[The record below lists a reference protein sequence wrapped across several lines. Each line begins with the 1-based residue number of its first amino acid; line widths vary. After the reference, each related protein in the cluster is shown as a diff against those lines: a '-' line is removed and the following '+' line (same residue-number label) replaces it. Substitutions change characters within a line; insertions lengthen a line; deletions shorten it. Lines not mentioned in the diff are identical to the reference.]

1 MKKLLLTSIFAFAL
15 ITNLNA
21 YELNGDLLIKWTGFK
36 TLKKTPVSGS
46 FKDIKLEI
54 KKNKDLEEFLKSA
67 KVSIKT
73 ASFDSKNDYRDKNI
87 TSTLFS
93 LATSEQITASISKV
107 NVKNRVLNLKLTMN
121 ETTKDV
127 PMRFEILNDLIYAK
141 GKIDILDYNMK
152 NSFLAFAKKCATYH
166 ENKSYSDVEI
176 EFSLPYKN

>member
-1 MKKLLLTSIFAFAL
+1 MKKIVFCSFILLAL

-21 YELNGDLLIKWTGFK
+21 YEQNGDLLIKWTGFK
-36 TLKKTPVSGS
+36 TLKKTPVSGT
-46 FKDIKLEI
+46 FKDIEFSI
-54 KKNKDLEEFLKSA
+54 IKNKKLEEFLKSA
-67 KVSIKT
+67 KVSINT
-73 ASFDSKNDYRDKNI
+73 SSFNSKDDFRDKNI

-93 LATSEQITASISKV
+93 LASAKKIEASISKV
-107 NVKNRVLNLKLTMN
+107 NIKDRVLNLKLTMN

-141 GKIDILDYNMK
+141 GSIDILDYNMK
-152 NSFLAFAKKCATYH
+152 NSFLAFAKKCASFH